1 MYSIILN
8 WLSSSSDDVGSSMIR
23 MSGGWR
29 STRAVRLQM
38 LCDSPEAFVKGGSG
52 SFAV

>member
-1 MYSIILN
+1 MEL
-8 WLSSSSDDVGSSMIR
+8 DVLKIFLIQIAKNEQ
-23 MSGGWR
+23 
-29 STRAVRLQM
+29 AVRLQM